1 MPMISPNIVRVAG
14 VGSVGPLAR
23 DPRSIPE
30 IVLEAVEAALD
41 DASLTH
47 DNINAVVTASVDL
60 LDGITASNIAV
71 TEVVGAV
78 MRPETRISA
87 DGLCAAIHG
96 TAQVLAGAYETVLVV
111 AHSKPSLSNYDDI
124 TLWGMEPVFMQSL
137 GLDFRSCYGLQ
148 AALIAAGDDGAV
160 KRWAERAS
168 DRRSAVSKGVRGKVS
183 AEDVL
188 SSPIVASP
196 LREEMCAPMGDGA
209 CAIVLQRAQRG
220 STSADDIIISGIGL
234 DLAPHAIGDRDLGK
248 AVGLARACERAYRLA
263 GITDPASEIDLAEPS
278 SIYPHE
284 DELFLEATG
293 LCPSTTISPDGGL
306 FAGYVPVVAGLGRLA
321 ASVGHMRANTS
332 CRRALAHGAWGPAG
346 QGQAVAILERGLEG
360 GMP

>member
-1 MPMISPNIVRVAG
+1 MISPNIVRIAG
-14 VGSVGPLAR
+14 VGSVGPLAN

-47 DNINAVVTASVDL
+47 DDIDAVVTASVDL

-78 MRPETRISA
+78 MRPETRIAA

-96 TAQVLAGAYETVLVV
+96 SAQVLADAYETVLVV

-137 GLDFRSCYGLQ
+137 GLDFKSCYGLQ
-148 AALIAAGDDGAV
+148 AALIVAGDDGAEA
-160 KRWAERAS
+160 RWADVAS
-168 DRRSAVSKGVRGKVS
+168 DRRSAASKGVRGKVS

-196 LREEMCAPMGDGA
+196 LREEMSAPMGDGA
-209 CAIVLQRAQRG
+209 CAIVLQRAQGG
-220 STSADDIIISGIGL
+220 SLSADDIVISGVGI

-248 AVGLARACERAYRLA
+248 ADGLARACERAYGLA
-263 GITDPASEIDLAEPS
+263 DVTDPANEIDLAEPS

-284 DELFLEATG
+284 DELFLQASG
-293 LCPSTTISPDGGL
+293 LDASVTMSPDGGL
-306 FAGYVPVVAGLGRLA
+306 FAGYVPCVAGLSRLA
-321 ASVGHMRANTS
+321 ASALYMRANPT

-346 QGQAVAILERGLEG
+346 QGQAVAVLARGHERGAS
-360 GMP
+360 